1 MQKPSSVSWKKVLK
15 AFSTI
20 STQIVLLLKIIV
32 RYTIYCTQKL
42 YTKIRKYFAII
53 STICYNN
60 ILTEITNL
68 KGWKYDRAELFGRN
82 NVTIILV

>member
-32 RYTIYCTQKL
+32 RYTIYCTQKSENIL
-42 YTKIRKYFAII
+42 QLFLQYAII
-53 STICYNN
+53 PS
-60 ILTEITNL
+60 LTAQQQKKTQNPSKQAAFSIFFAFHD
-68 KGWKYDRAELFGRN
+68 K
-82 NVTIILV
+82 